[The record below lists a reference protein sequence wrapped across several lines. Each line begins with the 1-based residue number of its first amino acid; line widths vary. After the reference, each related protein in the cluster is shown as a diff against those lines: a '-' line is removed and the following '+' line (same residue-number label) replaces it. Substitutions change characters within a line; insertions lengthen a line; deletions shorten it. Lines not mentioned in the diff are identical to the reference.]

1 MVAPQ
6 QSNPIRPEFELGG
19 LGRDTEAREQAP
31 YERRVR
37 LFVRLHGRR
46 MLDQE
51 SGFRA
56 CQARAQPREGQISS
70 RIQFP
75 LDLRAHGCEIVDA
88 LLHPRR
94 RKSASVSGT
103 PLPYSPVMHR
113 RARRAKSIHTR
124 PRSGR
129 PRLTPVDTA
138 LGARLFEEQHVPATH
153 QDNIEALCE
162 DYTEIILQE
171 STKIP

>member
-75 LDLRAHGCEIVDA
+75 LDLRAHGCE
-88 LLHPRR
+88 
-94 RKSASVSGT
+94 KSVQYPSV
-103 PLPYSPVMHR
+103 PYVVCHYSYIITIIHARQSP
-113 RARRAKSIHTR
+113 
-124 PRSGR
+124 G
-129 PRLTPVDTA
+129 
-138 LGARLFEEQHVPATH
+138 
-153 QDNIEALCE
+153 
-162 DYTEIILQE
+162 
-171 STKIP
+171 